1 MTEIKKTI
9 TIEALPSAVFRALT
23 DEKQLTDWFPNQ
35 AILEPRVGGQVE
47 FKFQQADGAVDHTVV
62 GKILEIIPDKK
73 LSFSWKNTSDPDFP
87 KTVVTWTLDAVDG
100 KSTRVELTHT
110 GFEKGRWLDLHDGG
124 WSYFAGRLEEYC
136 KNGRVEDRAM
146 YKELGNET
154 RKVIVVDAPPQAVFK
169 ALSDEK
175 ELTQWFPSQAR
186 MEARVGGAIEFQFVR
201 PDGQNHMLY
210 GRVLELVP
218 DEKLSYTWNFAHRDQ
233 LQETVTWTLEPVG
246 GNSNKTRVTLVH
258 AGFEKPSQKDVESG
272 YSYEAGWTRFIGR
285 LEELFKKKRK

>member
-1 MTEIKKTI
+1 MERIAEDGSNNNRRGSHGEETRKLQYTGGSSYIVSLPKKWIQELGLKQGDHVVILRQGDSTLQI
-9 TIEALPSAVFRALT
+9 APASRRAAKEQKEATIEVTKDHHPYYIARKLIALYFLGYNT
-23 DEKQLTDWFPNQ
+23 IN
-35 AILEPRVGGQVE
+35 
-47 FKFQQADGAVDHTVV
+47 VV
-62 GKILEIIPDKK
+62 
-73 LSFSWKNTSDPDFP
+73 P
-87 KTVVTWTLDAVDG
+87 K
-100 KSTRVELTHT
+100 
-110 GFEKGRWLDLHDGG
+110 DGG

-272 YSYEAGWTRFIGR
+272 YSYEAGWTHFIGR